1 MSFRIRALLGAAA
14 VGAFAFPVWAQQT
27 GPVAT
32 YWVGASTTSGMGAG
46 YAAAPQARA
55 APQQA
60 PRPKPKR
67 SGFGAAL
74 GGIAGAVTGLPIG
87 GGASTGSDD
96 EEAARVA
103 AGYPQAG
110 GGAVRMLELQLGSTQ
125 KPSGPPQAD
134 HFIPAGLAMGPS
146 LPLLTPMQA
155 RPEPTEGM
163 PPQAMGERP
172 RGKMIIYW
180 GCGEHAAAAPIV
192 IDFAV
197 LGQGKAPA
205 FPILAVNSPRPP
217 SAGRFATY
225 GEWPNERDSHVVPAN
240 ASLVGDHAVR
250 GDYSP
255 EIRFQLGA
263 NQDFMAPLALATE
276 PTPAGGSRM
285 SWNAVP
291 NATGY
296 FAWFMGSADAGRGGD
311 STMVLWTSS
320 AQAVAFGELMD
331 YLPPSE
337 VRRLIASKTVMP
349 PSTTQCVVP
358 TEVMK
363 SGAAGLL
370 SMIAYGDEAD
380 FADPPRPKDPKAAW
394 NLKSVVK
401 VRYKSTTST
410 MLGAALGGG

>member
-1 MSFRIRALLGAAA
+1 MSFRTRALLGAAA
-14 VGAFAFPVWAQQT
+14 VGAFAFPATAQQT

-32 YWVGASTTSGMGAG
+32 YWVGASTTSGMGAMGAG
-46 YAAAPQARA
+46 YAPAASPPAPQAA
-55 APQQA
+55 
-60 PRPKPKR
+60 PKPKR
-67 SGFGAAL
+67 PGFGSVL
-74 GGIAGAVTGLPIG
+74 GGLASAATGVPIPMSSG
-87 GGASTGSDD
+87 DDDDDASR
-96 EEAARVA
+96 AAA

-134 HFIPAGLAMGPS
+134 HFIPAALAMGPS
-146 LPLLTPMQA
+146 LPLVTPRQV
-155 RPEPTEGM
+155 RPEPVEGM

-192 IDFAV
+192 IDFAN
-197 LGQGKAPA
+197 LGQGKAPT
-205 FPILAVNSPRPP
+205 FPTIAVNSPRPP

-255 EIRFQLGA
+255 EINFRLGQ
-263 NQDFMAPLALATE
+263 NQDFMAPLNLATRA
-276 PTPAGGSRM
+276 TPAGGTQVN
-285 SWNAVP
+285 WNAVP
-291 NATGY
+291 TATGY
-296 FAWFMGSADAGRGGD
+296 FAWFMGSADTGGRGGD

-320 AQAVAFGELMD
+320 AQAVAFGGLMD
-331 YLPPSE
+331 YVPPSE
-337 VRRLIASKTVMP
+337 VRRLIASKAVMP
-349 PSTTQCVVP
+349 NSTTQCVVP
-358 TEVMK
+358 SEVMK
-363 SGAAGLL
+363 TGAVGLL

-380 FADPPRPKDPKAAW
+380 FADPPRPKDPKAPW

-410 MLGAALGGG
+410 MLGAGMGD